1 MIADNVQ
8 QEIKNAGEYTT
19 ITTKGALRLHGL
31 SGVWKAV
38 VTQHWQPTQQDF
50 KKAFLEQTLK
60 TKQTLFYL
68 WQALIINAL
77 NAETLTHY

>member
-31 SGVWKAV
+31 SGV
-38 VTQHWQPTQQDF
+38 
-50 KKAFLEQTLK
+50 
-60 TKQTLFYL
+60 
-68 WQALIINAL
+68 
-77 NAETLTHY
+77 